1 MFQHRWLIV
10 LAAVLIVAI
19 ALFTLATLLQGS
31 KPPTI
36 LSHVGC
42 NTQTSS
48 TNTNS
53 PSTTNLCQRKIL
65 VFSKTAAFRHAS
77 IPAAIAA
84 LKKLAVDHNVAADF
98 TEDATVFNDTN
109 LAQYDA
115 VVFLLTTGEILN
127 DSQQAAFE
135 RYIQSGGGYVGVHSA
150 SDTEYNW
157 SWYGGLVGAY
167 FDRVHGH
174 SKVVQATI
182 DVVDH
187 TNPSTIMLP
196 THWIRTDEW
205 YNFATNPT
213 GHVHVLMTIDER
225 TYKGGV
231 MGPNHPIAWYHD
243 YDGGRAWYTA
253 LGHTSESYSEPLFLA
268 HLWGGIIY
276 AMGPKPRSTLISPSQ
291 EQLALLFKETH
302 KSLFIEQPA
311 SIRLDESTGEQQVNP
326 SICRSDQSPFVAP
339 TEGRNGSPPYLVKGA
354 TDSCCTCC

>member
-1 MFQHRWLIV
+1 MFRHRWLII
-10 LAAVLIVAI
+10 LAIVLILAI
-19 ALFTLATLLQGS
+19 AIFTLTTLLQGR
-31 KPPTI
+31 KPATTVSH
-36 LSHVGC
+36 LSC
-42 NTQTSS
+42 NAQASS
-48 TNTNS
+48 TNPNS
-53 PSTTNLCQRKIL
+53 SSSANLCQRKIL

-84 LKKLAVDHNVAADF
+84 LKQLAANHNVAADF
-98 TEDATVFNDTN
+98 TEDASIFNDAN

-115 VVFLLTTGEILN
+115 VVFLLTTGDVLN
-127 DSQQAAFE
+127 DTQQTAFE
-135 RYIQSGGGYVGVHSA
+135 RYIRSGGGYVGVHSA
-150 SDTEYNW
+150 TDTEYNW
-157 SWYGGLVGAY
+157 SWYGALVGAY

-174 SKVVQATI
+174 SRVVQATL

-187 TNPSTIMLP
+187 TQPSTIMLP

-213 GHVHVLMTIDER
+213 DHVHILLTIDER
-225 TYKGGV
+225 TYQGGV

-268 HLWGGIIY
+268 HLWGGITY

-291 EQLALLFKETH
+291 QHFALLFRETH
-302 KSLFIEQPA
+302 NSLFIEQPT
-311 SIRLDESTGEQQVNP
+311 SIRLDKFTGKQQVDP
-326 SICRSDQSPFVAP
+326 SICRSDQSPFVST
-339 TEGRNGSPPYLVKGA
+339 TEGRYASPPYLVQGA